1 MNLTMPVPVP
11 TRNPNPQRMLTRA
24 IATLVA
30 SGALHGTAT
39 AQAAA
44 AAAAEPRT
52 DALETVVVTAQR
64 VSQLASKTPIAITAL
79 SSEELR
85 SAGATTAVNLTNLVP
100 NVLISAG
107 SSASTDISI
116 RGIASTN
123 TTEVGDPA
131 TAFHIDGIYLG
142 RPQSAGATFY
152 DLARIE
158 VLRGPQGTLYGR
170 NATAGAINLI
180 TNKPGKK
187 FAAEV
192 NADLGNYN
200 RQNAEAMVN
209 LPVNDMLAL
218 RGVLSSTTRDG
229 TLVTASAANGFRRN
243 RDDANNLSGR
253 VHALLNLSPA
263 TQVLLTAEFNRNK
276 GVGNGSV
283 SLATYQTKTGT
294 EQRTQLGNRNEGIRD
309 EKSTGL
315 TLEAKHQ
322 MGFAELTY
330 LGGYRTYGRD
340 SASSTLGIT
349 SKTVSGFKQT
359 SHELR
364 LASSDSQ
371 APLTWVA
378 GVYLFDER
386 GDIDGTFGSI
396 PITPQIPTLFGVQR
410 FQQDPVTSKS
420 NAVFGQATYKVTP
433 VARLTAGLRFTQDEK
448 ARDGVQSL
456 TVPPP
461 LAQVSNTA
469 VNKARVSYS
478 QTTYKL
484 GGEYD
489 LSPTTLVYAHVATG
503 YKAGGY
509 FDGDN
514 TRGDNTYRPELLTS
528 YEAGIKGR
536 FFDNRVRLAASAF
549 RYDYKDLQ
557 VSYIAINPLTNVTGT
572 ITTNAARATNQGLE
586 LEGRWLVSDSGTLN
600 FAVGLLDAKYKS
612 FVFPVVTNRP
622 TAIDFAGRKLDKAP
636 TSNISLGYTHNWSLA
651 DGGGLTAYVGA
662 RRSSAYVLSNFAIA
676 APVQYEQKAFNRSDV
691 NLSYTAPRD
700 NWSVQ
705 LYARNLEAENVMT
718 GLTFSTL
725 TGTQVLLAEPRMFGV
740 RAGLKF

>member
-1 MNLTMPVPVP
+1 MT
-11 TRNPNPQRMLTRA
+11 THNPSRQRLLAHTVA
-24 IATLVA
+24 ALAAT
-30 SGALHGTAT
+30 GALHAT
-39 AQAAA
+39 AQTLTQTQAA
-44 AAAAEPRT
+44 T
-52 DALETVVVTAQR
+52 DKNVDALETVVVTAQR

-79 SSEELR
+79 SPEELR

-107 SSASTDISI
+107 SSTSTDISI

-131 TAFHIDGIYLG
+131 AAFHIDGIYLG

-170 NATAGAINLI
+170 NATAGAINVI

-200 RQNAEAMVN
+200 RRIVEAMVN
-209 LPVNDMLAL
+209 VPVNDLLAL
-218 RGVLSSTTRDG
+218 RAVVSSTARDG
-229 TLVTASAANGFRRN
+229 TLFTTSAANGFTRN
-243 RDDANNLSGR
+243 RDDAYNNSGRLHALFNLSQ
-253 VHALLNLSPA
+253 A
-263 TQVLLTAEFNRNK
+263 TQVLLTGDFSRNK

-283 SLATYQTKTGT
+283 SLATYQTKTGA
-294 EQRTQLGNRNEGIRD
+294 EQRTQLGNRTEGIRD
-309 EKSTGL
+309 EEATGFTAEVTHKL
-315 TLEAKHQ
+315 
-322 MGFAELTY
+322 GFADFTY
-330 LGGYRTYGRD
+330 LGGYRSFDRD

-349 SKTVSGFKQT
+349 SKTVSGFKQS

-364 LASSDSQ
+364 LASADNQ
-371 APLTWVA
+371 ATLTWVA
-378 GVYLFDER
+378 GAYLFDER
-386 GDIDGTFGSI
+386 GDIDASFGSI
-396 PITPQIPTLFGVQR
+396 PITPAIPTLFGVQR

-420 NAVFGQATYKVTP
+420 NALFGQATYKLTP
-433 VARLTAGLRFTQDEK
+433 VARLTAGVRFTKDEK
-448 ARDGVQSL
+448 ARNGLQSL

-461 LAQVSNTA
+461 LAQFSSTA
-469 VNKARVSYS
+469 VNKAKVSYS
-478 QTTYKL
+478 QTTWKL
-484 GGEYD
+484 GGEFD
-489 LSPTTLVYAHVATG
+489 LSPTTLVYAHAATG

-514 TRGDNTYRPELLTS
+514 ARGDNTYRPELLTS

-536 FFDNRVRLAASAF
+536 FFDNRVRLAATVF

-557 VSYIAINPLTNVTGT
+557 VSYITINPLTNATGT
-572 ITTNAARATNQGLE
+572 ITTNAAGATNQGLE
-586 LEGRWLVSDSGTLN
+586 FEGKWLVSANGSLN

-612 FVFPVVTNRP
+612 FIFPVVTNRP
-622 TAIDFAGRKLDKAP
+622 VAIDFAGKKLDKAP
-636 TSNISLGYTHNWSLA
+636 TSNITLGYTHEWGLS
-651 DGGGLTAYVGA
+651 DGGGMTAYLGV
-662 RRSSAYVLSNFAIA
+662 RRSAAYVLSNFAIA

-691 NLSYTAPRD
+691 NLAYTAPRD
-700 NWSVQ
+700 KWYAQ
-705 LYARNLEAENVMT
+705 IYARNLEANNVMT

-725 TGTQVLLAEPRMFGV
+725 TGTQVLLAEPRVFGV
-740 RAGLKF
+740 RAGVKF

>member
-1 MNLTMPVPVP
+1 MINRNRNRNRN
-11 TRNPNPQRMLTRA
+11 RNPHRQCALAQAM
-24 IATLVA
+24 ATLLA
-30 SGALHGTAT
+30 GAALSAT
-39 AQAAA
+39 AQTQPQAAPEA
-44 AAAAEPRT
+44 KA

-64 VSQLASKTPIAITAL
+64 VSQLASKTPIALTAL
-79 SSEELR
+79 SPEELR

-131 TAFHIDGIYLG
+131 AAFHIDGIYLG

-152 DLARIE
+152 DLERVE

-192 NADLGNYN
+192 NAEFGNYN
-200 RQNAEAMVN
+200 RRMLEALVN
-209 LPVNDMLAL
+209 VPVNETLAL
-218 RGVLSSTTRDG
+218 RAVVSSSKRDG
-229 TLVTASAANGFRRN
+229 YLVTASPTNGFSRS
-243 RDDANNLSGR
+243 RDDADNLSGR
-253 VHALLNLSPA
+253 VHALLSMSAA
-263 TQVLLTAEFNRNK
+263 TQLLLTADFNRNK

-283 SLATYQTKTGT
+283 SLATYQTQTGAA
-294 EQRTQLGNRNEGIRD
+294 QRTQLGNRTEGVRD
-309 EKSTGL
+309 EESTGL
-315 TLEAKHQ
+315 TAELTHRL
-322 MGFAELTY
+322 GFADFTY
-330 LGGYRTYGRD
+330 LGGYRTYDRD

-349 SKTVSGFKQT
+349 SKTVSGFRQY

-364 LASSDSQ
+364 LASADAK

-396 PITPQIPTLFGVQR
+396 PITPALPTLFGVQR

-420 NAVFGQATYKVTP
+420 NAVFGQATYKLSP
-433 VARLTAGLRFTQDEK
+433 VARLTAGVRFTKDEK

-478 QTTYKL
+478 QTTWKL
-484 GGEYD
+484 GGEFD
-489 LSPTTLVYAHVATG
+489 LSPTTLLYAHAATG
-503 YKAGGY
+503 YKAGGF

-514 TRGDNTYRPELLTS
+514 ARGDNTYRPELLNS

-536 FFDNRVRLAASAF
+536 FLNNRVRLAASVF

-557 VSYIAINPLTNVTGT
+557 VSYITINPLTNATGT
-572 ITTNAARATNQGLE
+572 ITTNAARAQNQGVE
-586 LEGRWLVSDSGTLN
+586 VEGKWLMSDDGVLN

-612 FVFPVVTNRP
+612 FIFPVVTNRP
-622 TAIDFAGRKLDKAP
+622 VAIDFAGKKLDKAP
-636 TSNISLGYTHNWSLA
+636 SSNLSVGYTHNWSLP
-651 DGGGLTAYVGA
+651 DGSGMTAYVGV

-676 APVQYEQKAFNRSDV
+676 APVQYQQKAFNRSDV

-700 NWSVQ
+700 KWYAQ
-705 LYARNLEAENVMT
+705 LYARNLEAQNVMT

-725 TGTQVLLAEPRMFGV
+725 TGTQVLLAEPRVFGL

>member
-1 MNLTMPVPVP
+1 MKTLNPLNLL
-11 TRNPNPQRMLTRA
+11 NPNRPRLLAHT
-24 IATLVA
+24 IAVLAA
-30 SGALHGTAT
+30 SGALHGAAH
-39 AQAAA
+39 AQADT
-44 AAAAEPRT
+44 EKKT

-64 VSQLASKTPIAITAL
+64 VSQLASKTPIALTAL
-79 SSEELR
+79 SPEELR

-131 TAFHIDGIYLG
+131 AAFHIDGIYLG

-152 DLARIE
+152 DLARVE

-180 TNKPGKK
+180 TNKPDKK

-192 NADLGNYN
+192 NADMGNYN
-200 RQNAEAMVN
+200 RRNIEALVN
-209 LPVNDMLAL
+209 VPVNDLLAL
-218 RGVLSSTTRDG
+218 RAVVSSTVRDG
-229 TLVTASAANGFRRN
+229 YLVTASAANGFSKN

-253 VHALLNLSPA
+253 VHALFSVSPA
-263 TQVLLTAEFNRNK
+263 TQVLLTADFNRNK

-283 SLATYQTKTGT
+283 SLATYQTQTGAA
-294 EQRTQLGNRNEGIRD
+294 QRTQLGNRNEGIRD
-309 EKSTGL
+309 EEATGL
-315 TLEAKHQ
+315 TVEVTHKL
-322 MGFAELTY
+322 GFADLTY
-330 LGGYRTYGRD
+330 LGGARTYDRD

-349 SKTVSGFKQT
+349 SKTVSGFKQS

-364 LASSDSQ
+364 LASADAK

-396 PITPQIPTLFGVQR
+396 PITPAIPTLFGVQR

-420 NAVFGQATYKVTP
+420 QALFGQATYKLTP
-433 VARLTAGLRFTQDEK
+433 AARLTAGLRYTQDEK
-448 ARDGVQSL
+448 ARTGVQSL

-461 LAQVSNTA
+461 LAQFSNTA
-469 VNKARVSYS
+469 VNKAKVDYT
-478 QTTYKL
+478 QTTWKL
-484 GGEYD
+484 GGEFD
-489 LSPTTLVYAHVATG
+489 LSPTTLLYAHAATG

-514 TRGDNTYRPELLTS
+514 ARGDNTYRPELLTS

-536 FFDNRVRLAASAF
+536 FLDNRVRLAASVF

-557 VSYIAINPLTNVTGT
+557 VSYITINPLTNATGT

-586 LEGRWLVSDSGTLN
+586 LEGKWLVSDNGALN

-612 FVFPVVTNRP
+612 FIFPVVTGRP
-622 TAIDFAGRKLDKAP
+622 VAIDFAGKKLDKAP
-636 TSNISLGYTHNWSLA
+636 SANITLGYMHEWSLG
-651 DGGGLTAYVGA
+651 DGGGMTAYLGT
-662 RRSSAYVLSNFAIA
+662 RRSAAYVLSNFAIA
-676 APVQYEQKAFNRSDV
+676 APVQYEQKAFNRSDISLAY
-691 NLSYTAPRD
+691 NAPRD
-700 NWSVQ
+700 KWYAQ
-705 LYARNLEAENVMT
+705 LYARNLEAKNVMT

-725 TGTQVLLAEPRMFGV
+725 TGTQVLLAEPRVFGV

>member
-1 MNLTMPVPVP
+1 MSTQNLKT
-11 TRNPNPQRMLTRA
+11 NPNPNPSQQRALTRA
-24 IATLVA
+24 IAALVA
-30 SGALHGTAT
+30 SGALHAAAT
-39 AQAAA
+39 AQSAAD
-44 AAAAEPRT
+44 PKT

-64 VSQLASKTPIAITAL
+64 VSQLASKAPIAITAL
-79 SSEELR
+79 SPEELR

-131 TAFHIDGIYLG
+131 AAFHIDGIYLG

-192 NADLGNYN
+192 NADFGNYN
-200 RQNAEAMVN
+200 RQNVEAMVN

-218 RGVLSSTTRDG
+218 RGVVSSTTRDG
-229 TLVTASAANGFRRN
+229 TLVTTSAANGFSKN

-253 VHALLNLSPA
+253 VHALFSLSPA
-263 TQVLLTAEFNRNK
+263 TQVLLTADFNRNK

-283 SLATYQTKTGT
+283 SLATYQTKTGA
-294 EQRTQLGNRNEGIRD
+294 EQRTQLGNRTEGIRD
-309 EKSTGL
+309 EHATGL
-315 TLEAKHQ
+315 TAELTHQ
-322 MGFAELTY
+322 LGFAELTY
-330 LGGYRTYGRD
+330 LGGYRTFDRD

-349 SKTVSGFKQT
+349 SKTVSGFKQS

-364 LASSDSQ
+364 LASSDSR

-386 GDIDGTFGSI
+386 GDIDGIFGSI

-410 FQQDPVTSKS
+410 FQQNPVTSKS

-433 VARLTAGLRFTQDEK
+433 VARLTAGVRFTNDEK

-536 FFDNRVRLAASAF
+536 FLDNRVRLAATAF

-586 LEGRWLVSDSGTLN
+586 LEGKWLVSDSGTLN
-600 FAVGLLDAKYKS
+600 FAVGLLDAKYRS

-622 TAIDFAGRKLDKAP
+622 VAIDFAGKKLDKAP
-636 TSNISLGYTHNWSLA
+636 TSNISLGYTHNWLLA
-651 DGGGLTAYVGA
+651 DGGGLTAYVGT

-691 NLSYTAPRD
+691 NLSYTSPRD
-700 NWSVQ
+700 KWYAQ
-705 LYARNLEAENVMT
+705 LYARNLEANNVMT
-718 GLTFSTL
+718 SLTFSTL

-740 RAGLKF
+740 RAGVRF

>member
-1 MNLTMPVPVP
+1 MTLTLTLTLTSTTP
-11 TRNPNPQRMLTRA
+11 NPNRPRLLAHA
-24 IATLVA
+24 IAALVA
-30 SGALHGTAT
+30 GGALHTTAF
-39 AQAAA
+39 AQADADKK
-44 AAAAEPRT
+44 T

-79 SSEELR
+79 SPEELR

-107 SSASTDISI
+107 SNLSTDISI

-131 TAFHIDGIYLG
+131 AAFHIDGIYLG

-187 FAAEV
+187 FEGEV
-192 NADLGNYN
+192 NADFGNYN
-200 RQNAEAMVN
+200 REIVEAMVN
-209 LPVNDMLAL
+209 VPVNNLLAL
-218 RGVLSSTTRDG
+218 RAVLSSTARDG
-229 TLVTASAANGFRRN
+229 YLNTANAANGFSKN
-243 RDDANNLSGR
+243 RDDAHNKSGR
-253 VHALLNLSPA
+253 MHALFTVSPA
-263 TQVLLTAEFNRNK
+263 TQVLLTGDFSRNK

-283 SLATYQTKTGT
+283 SLATYQTQTGAA
-294 EQRTQLGNRNEGIRD
+294 QRTQLGNRTEGIRD
-309 EKSTGL
+309 EEATGL
-315 TLEAKHQ
+315 TAELTHQ
-322 MGFAELTY
+322 LGFAELTY
-330 LGGYRTYGRD
+330 LGGYRTFDRD
-340 SASSTLGIT
+340 SFSSTLGIT
-349 SKTVSGFKQT
+349 GKTVSGFKQS

-364 LASSDSQ
+364 LASADAK

-378 GVYLFDER
+378 GAYLFDER
-386 GDIDGTFGSI
+386 GDIDGSFGFI
-396 PITPQIPTLFGVQR
+396 PITPAIPTLFGVQR

-420 NAVFGQATYKVTP
+420 NALFGQATYKLTP
-433 VARLTAGLRFTQDEK
+433 VARLTAGVRFTKDEK
-448 ARDGVQSL
+448 ARTGVQSL

-461 LAQVSNTA
+461 LAQFSSTA
-469 VNKARVSYS
+469 VNKAKVSYS
-478 QTTYKL
+478 QTTWKL
-484 GGEYD
+484 GGEFD
-489 LSPTTLVYAHVATG
+489 ASPTTLVYAHAATG

-536 FFDNRVRLAASAF
+536 FFNNRMRLAATAF
-549 RYDYKDLQ
+549 RYDYQDLQ
-557 VSYIAINPLTNVTGT
+557 VSYVAINPLTNATGT

-586 LEGRWLVSDSGTLN
+586 FEGKWLVSDSGTLN

-622 TAIDFAGRKLDKAP
+622 VAIDFAGKKLDKAP
-636 TSNISLGYTHNWSLA
+636 ASNISVGYTHQWSLS
-651 DGGGLTAYVGA
+651 DGGGMTGYVGM
-662 RRSSAYVLSNFAIA
+662 RRSAAYVLSNFAIA
-676 APVQYEQKAFNRSDV
+676 APLQYEQKAFTRSDV
-691 NLSYTAPRD
+691 NLAYTAPGD
-700 NWSVQ
+700 KWTAQ
-705 LYARNLEAENVMT
+705 LYARNLEAKNVMT

-725 TGTQVLLAEPRMFGV
+725 TGTQVLLAEPRVFGV
-740 RAGLKF
+740 RAGIKF

>member
-1 MNLTMPVPVP
+1 MKTS
-11 TRNPNPQRMLTRA
+11 NPNPRRVLAHT
-24 IATLVA
+24 IAVLAA
-30 SGALHGTAT
+30 SGALHAPAL
-39 AQAAA
+39 AQAQAQA
-44 AAAAEPRT
+44 QAQPDIDKKAE
-52 DALETVVVTAQR
+52 ALDTVVITAQR
-64 VSQLASKTPIAITAL
+64 VSQLASKTPIALTAL
-79 SSEELR
+79 SPEELR

-131 TAFHIDGIYLG
+131 AAFHIDGIYLG

-192 NADLGNYN
+192 NADFGNYN
-200 RQNAEAMVN
+200 REVVEGMVN
-209 LPVNDMLAL
+209 VPVNDMLAL
-218 RGVLSSTTRDG
+218 RAVLSSTGRDG
-229 TLVTASAANGFRRN
+229 YLVTASAANGFSKN
-243 RDDANNLSGR
+243 RDDARNLSGR
-253 VHALLNLSPA
+253 VHALLSLSPA
-263 TQVLLTAEFNRNK
+263 TQVLLTADFNRNK
-276 GVGNGSV
+276 GAGNGSV
-283 SLATYQTKTGT
+283 SLATYQTKTGS
-294 EQRTQLGNRNEGIRD
+294 EQRTQLGNRTEGMRD
-309 EKSTGL
+309 EEGTGL
-315 TLEAKHQ
+315 TLEVTQ
-322 MGFAELTY
+322 QLGFAELTY
-330 LGGYRTYGRD
+330 LGGYRTFDRD
-340 SASSTLGIT
+340 STSSTLGIT
-349 SKTVSGFKQT
+349 SKTVSGFKQQ

-364 LASSDSQ
+364 LASSDSK

-378 GVYLFDER
+378 GAYLFDER
-386 GDIDGTFGSI
+386 GDIDATFGSI

-420 NAVFGQATYKVTP
+420 NALFGQATYKLTP
-433 VARLTAGLRFTQDEK
+433 VARLTAGMRFTKDEK

-469 VNKARVSYS
+469 INKARVSYS

-484 GGEYD
+484 GGEFD
-489 LSPTTLVYAHVATG
+489 LSPTTLTYAHVATG
-503 YKAGGY
+503 YKAGGF

-514 TRGDNTYRPELLTS
+514 SRGDNTYRPELLTS
-528 YEAGIKGR
+528 YEIGIKGR
-536 FFDNRVRLAASAF
+536 FLDNRVRLAASAF

-557 VSYIAINPLTNVTGT
+557 VSYITINPLTNATGT

-586 LEGRWLVSDSGTLN
+586 IEGKWLVSNSGTLN

-612 FVFPVVTNRP
+612 FIFPVVTNRP
-622 TAIDFAGRKLDKAP
+622 VAIDFAGKKLDKAP
-636 TSNISLGYTHNWSLA
+636 SSNITLGYTHDWATS
-651 DGGGLTAYVGA
+651 DGGNLSAYLGV
-662 RRSSAYVLSNFAIA
+662 RRSASYVLSNFAIA
-676 APVQYEQKAFNRSDV
+676 APLQYEQKAFNRSDV
-691 NLSYTAPRD
+691 NLAYTSPRD
-700 NWSVQ
+700 KWYVQ
-705 LYARNLEAENVMT
+705 LYARNLEANNVMT

-725 TGTQVLLAEPRMFGV
+725 TGTQVLLAEPRVFGV